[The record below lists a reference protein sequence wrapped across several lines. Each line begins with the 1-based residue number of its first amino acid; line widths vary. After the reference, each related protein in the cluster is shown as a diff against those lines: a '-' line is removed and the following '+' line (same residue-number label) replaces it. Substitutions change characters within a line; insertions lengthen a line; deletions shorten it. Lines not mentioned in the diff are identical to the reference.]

1 MPIPRKQVPEQIT
14 EALLQADNI
23 LIAGHMF
30 PDGDALGSQLALGE
44 ILESL
49 GKDVFYYSEEQ
60 VSTMYEFLPGSE
72 KLRHELPDINSF
84 DAAIAV
90 DCGDRFR
97 LGRDMK
103 TLLQIHPFIVI
114 DHHAGHKDFGDESW
128 VDPSRSST
136 AEMIFD
142 LAGELNADISYNAAY
157 CLYTA
162 IVSDSGSFKYESTSA
177 YTFHVASHLL
187 NRGVIPSEV
196 AGKLFDN
203 YSVNRLWLLEKV
215 LGSLELYADGQIAV
229 ISATNEMFEAS
240 GAKPEDTEE
249 FINLPR
255 ALRSVKVA
263 VLLKAAPDGFVK
275 VSLRAKGECDVSQ
288 VASRYGGGGHRNA
301 AGYRIKDKAMAE
313 ARTELVQELKRRL
326 KSRWSAD

>member
-1 MPIPRKQVPEQIT
+1 MLNPPKQVPDQIT
-14 EALLQADNI
+14 EALRQAKNI
-23 LIAGHMF
+23 LIASHVF
-30 PDGDALGSQLALGE
+30 PDADAIGSQLALGN

-49 GKDVFYYSEEQ
+49 GKNIFYYCEEF
-60 VSTMYEFLPGSE
+60 VSSMYEFMPGSE
-72 KLRHELPDINSF
+72 RLDNNFPDISQF
-84 DAAIAV
+84 DAAVAV

-97 LGRDMK
+97 LGREVD

-114 DHHAGHKDFGDESW
+114 DHHAGHRDFGDISW
-128 VDPSRSST
+128 VEADRSST

-142 LAGELNADISYNAAY
+142 LAHALNADISYNAAY

-177 YTFHVASHLL
+177 YTLHVAGNLL
-187 NRGVIPSEV
+187 NRGVVPAEV

-203 YSVNRLWLLEKV
+203 YSVNRLRLLEKV
-215 LGSLELYADGQIAV
+215 LGSLELYFEGQIAV
-229 ISATNEMFEAS
+229 ITATNEMFEAS
-240 GAKPEDTEE
+240 GAQREDTEE

-263 VLLKAAPDGFVK
+263 AFLKETPDDYIK

-288 VASRYGGGGHRNA
+288 VALKYGGGGHRNA
-301 AGYRIKDKAMAE
+301 AGYRAKDKTLAE
-313 ARTELVQELKRRL
+313 VSEELLQELRRRL